1 MAIIT
6 FRPEHKKAFRDL
18 NLAWIREYFWVEEK
32 DTAQTNNP
40 EECLAGGGEIFF
52 GLDEGTGEAVAT
64 CALYRVSESVFE
76 LAKMAVRSDQKGKGL
91 GDALMIAAEAW
102 ARGKGA
108 KKILIL
114 SNTVLEPA
122 INLYRKHGFLTVS
135 EGQHPDYERCN
146 IVMEK
151 IL

>member
-1 MAIIT
+1 MAIIK

-18 NLAWIREYFWVEEK
+18 NLAWIREHFWVEEK

-52 GLDEGTGEAVAT
+52 GLENETGEAVAT
-64 CALYRVSESVFE
+64 CALYRLEEGVFE
-76 LAKMAVRSDQKGKGL
+76 LAKMAVRSDQKGKGW
-91 GDALMIAAEAW
+91 GNELMAAAEAW
-102 ARGKGA
+102 ARERGA

-122 INLYRKHGFLTVS
+122 INLYRKHGFHTVR
-135 EGQHPDYERCN
+135 EGQHRDYQRCN